1 MEVGDKWKGGFIVR
15 FIVRRLV
22 YENQGGGGEGSLEGS
37 WGRIGVCLG
46 MCLKCAWGVIGV
58 CLGCD
63 WGVLGE

>member
-1 MEVGDKWKGGFIVR
+1 MRTK
-15 FIVRRLV
+15 
-22 YENQGGGGEGSLEGS
+22 GGGGEGSLGFSVSRAVRHGGSLEGS